1 MCMYACM
8 HISTYHHLSIFS
20 TACYSPSVSNRNR
33 FKDAATYCFRDR
45 PPAPQ
50 RSPSPVPGNIK
61 LCTSLDDHPNL
72 LQTKH
77 ILPHSFGK
85 GLLSFTLQE
94 GTSSTDVWSPIGRAL
109 RLDLL
114 LGITHLIEASTIACL
129 APQSGWY
136 GSQIGDLYIYAFVY
150 RYICICMCVCVYVYM
165 YLRIYVEIG
174 SFVHHLQ

>member
-1 MCMYACM
+1 MRTVRARDHV
-8 HISTYHHLSIFS
+8 HISIYLSESIFS
-20 TACYSPSVSNRNR
+20 TARHSPQSVSNRNR

-50 RSPSPVPGNIK
+50 HSLSPVPGNIK
-61 LCTSLDDHPNL
+61 PCASQDDHPNL

-85 GLLSFTLQE
+85 GLLSFIF
-94 GTSSTDVWSPIGRAL
+94 IGRGFQHRCHTCLEIPVL

-129 APQSGWY
+129 APQSG
-136 GSQIGDLYIYAFVY
+136 
-150 RYICICMCVCVYVYM
+150 
-165 YLRIYVEIG
+165 
-174 SFVHHLQ
+174 